1 MTDANVRE
9 SKVEIAVGGLEHTG
23 VMLTIPCGSD
33 TTVVDRAE
41 VTRRRWTDGRWPD
54 TVGIAIARQ
63 DTDPD
68 HGTTYRSAS
77 LILDRENAE
86 PKELD
91 NRLVEAVTKG
101 GTIVRGRTA
110 AVQGPLDQLIV
121 EGVLQPLP
129 IRFPGEHWRLAN
141 GWKTLNFHKKEADS
155 GLHRP

>member
-1 MTDANVRE
+1 MMTDANVRE

-54 TVGIAIARQ
+54 TVGIVIARQ

-77 LILDRENAE
+77 LILDRETA
-86 PKELD
+86 L
-91 NRLVEAVTKG
+91 RLSRILHDIA
-101 GTIVRGRTA
+101 
-110 AVQGPLDQLIV
+110 L
-121 EGVLQPLP
+121 
-129 IRFPGEHWRLAN
+129 
-141 GWKTLNFHKKEADS
+141 EADH
-155 GLHRP
+155 GTAE